1 MHVMPAHNGN
11 MKYLIVGLGNPGSKY
26 ADTRH
31 NIGFD
36 VLDALIKDSES
47 SFETARYADRAE
59 IKFKG
64 RKLVLIKPNTFMNL
78 SGKAVHF
85 WLQKE
90 KIPMSKL
97 LVISDDLALP
107 FGTLRLK
114 GKGSA
119 GGHNGLKD
127 IEAVLKT
134 GIYSRLRF
142 GIGSDYARG
151 KQADFVLGPWSLEE
165 QNDLSERIIQSTKF
179 VLSFV
184 TMGLN
189 MTMSTLNGK
198 LFNDKIN

>member
-47 SFETARYADRAE
+47 SFETARYADVAE

-90 KIPMSKL
+90 KIPMSNL

-165 QNDLSERIIQSTKF
+165 QNDLSERITQSTKF
-179 VLSFV
+179 VFSFV
-184 TMGLN
+184 TIGLN
-189 MTMSTLNGK
+189 MTMSALNGK
-198 LFNDKIN
+198 

>member
-36 VLDALIKDSES
+36 ILDALIKDSES

-90 KIPMSKL
+90 KIPMSNL

-189 MTMSTLNGK
+189 MTMSALNGK
-198 LFNDKIN
+198 

>member
-1 MHVMPAHNGN
+1 MPAHNGN

-47 SFETARYADRAE
+47 SFETERYADRAE

-90 KIPMSKL
+90 KIPTSNL

-127 IEAVLKT
+127 IEAILKT
-134 GIYSRLRF
+134 VNYCRLRF

-165 QNDLSERIIQSTKF
+165 QNDLSERITQATKF
-179 VLSFV
+179 VFSLV
-184 TMGLN
+184 TIGLN
-189 MTMSTLNGK
+189 MTMSALNGK
-198 LFNDKIN
+198 

>member
-47 SFETARYADRAE
+47 SFETARYADVAE

-90 KIPMSKL
+90 KIPMSNL

-189 MTMSTLNGK
+189 MTMSALNGK
-198 LFNDKIN
+198 

>member
-47 SFETARYADRAE
+47 SFETARYADVAE

-90 KIPMSKL
+90 KIPMSNL

-165 QNDLSERIIQSTKF
+165 QNDLSERINQSTKF

-189 MTMSTLNGK
+189 MTMSALNGK
-198 LFNDKIN
+198 

>member
-90 KIPMSKL
+90 KIPMSNL

-189 MTMSTLNGK
+189 MTMSALNGK
-198 LFNDKIN
+198 

>member
-1 MHVMPAHNGN
+1 MPAHNGN

-47 SFETARYADRAE
+47 SFETARYADVAE
-59 IKFKG
+59 IKLKG

-90 KIPMSKL
+90 KIPMSNL

-165 QNDLSERIIQSTKF
+165 QNDLSERINQSTKF

-189 MTMSTLNGK
+189 MTMSALNGK
-198 LFNDKIN
+198 

>member
-90 KIPMSKL
+90 KIPMSNL

-165 QNDLSERIIQSTKF
+165 QNDLSERINQSTKF

-189 MTMSTLNGK
+189 MTMSALNGK
-198 LFNDKIN
+198 

>member
-1 MHVMPAHNGN
+1 MPAHNGN
-11 MKYLIVGLGNPGSKY
+11 MKYLIVGLGNPGGKY

-36 VLDALIKDSES
+36 VLDALIEDSES
-47 SFETARYADRAE
+47 SFETERYADRAE

-90 KIPMSKL
+90 KIPMSNL

-165 QNDLSERIIQSTKF
+165 QNDLSERINQSTKF

-189 MTMSTLNGK
+189 MTMSALNGK
-198 LFNDKIN
+198 

>member
-90 KIPMSKL
+90 KIPMSNL
-97 LVISDDLALP
+97 LIISDDLALP

-198 LFNDKIN
+198 

>member
-1 MHVMPAHNGN
+1 MPSMV
-11 MKYLIVGLGNPGSKY
+11 MKYLIVGLGNPGIKY
-26 ADTRH
+26 AQTRH

-36 VLDALIKDSES
+36 ILDELVKGSGT
-47 SFETARYADRAE
+47 SFNTERHADCAE

-78 SGKAVHF
+78 SGKAVQY

-90 KIPMSKL
+90 KIAVSNL
-97 LVISDDLALP
+97 LVINDDLALP

-134 GIYSRLRF
+134 SLYSRLRF

-151 KQADFVLGPWSLEE
+151 RQADFVLGPWSKEE
-165 QNDLSERIIQSTKF
+165 QLALPERITQATQFIE
-179 VLSFV
+179 SF
-184 TMGLN
+184 TTSGLN
-189 MTMSTLNGK
+189 MTMSAFNGK
-198 LFNDKIN
+198 

>member
-47 SFETARYADRAE
+47 SFQIARYADRAE

-90 KIPMSKL
+90 KIPMSNL

-165 QNDLSERIIQSTKF
+165 QNDLSERINQSTKF

-189 MTMSTLNGK
+189 MTMSALNGK
-198 LFNDKIN
+198 

>member
-198 LFNDKIN
+198 

>member
-1 MHVMPAHNGN
+1 MLVMPAHNGN

-47 SFETARYADRAE
+47 SFETARYADVAE

-90 KIPMSKL
+90 KIPMSNL
-97 LVISDDLALP
+97 LIISDDLALP

-165 QNDLSERIIQSTKF
+165 QNDLSERINQSTKF

-189 MTMSTLNGK
+189 MTMSALNGK
-198 LFNDKIN
+198 

>member
-1 MHVMPAHNGN
+1 MPAHNGN

-47 SFETARYADRAE
+47 SFETARYADVAE
-59 IKFKG
+59 IKLKG

-90 KIPMSKL
+90 KIPMSNL

-165 QNDLSERIIQSTKF
+165 QNDLSERITQSTKF
-179 VLSFV
+179 VFSFV
-184 TMGLN
+184 TIGLN
-189 MTMSTLNGK
+189 MTMSALNGK
-198 LFNDKIN
+198 

>member
-1 MHVMPAHNGN
+1 MPAHNGN

-36 VLDALIKDSES
+36 VLYALIKDSES

-90 KIPMSKL
+90 KIPMSNL

-119 GGHNGLKD
+119 GV
-127 IEAVLKT
+127 IMV
-134 GIYSRLRF
+134 
-142 GIGSDYARG
+142 
-151 KQADFVLGPWSLEE
+151 
-165 QNDLSERIIQSTKF
+165 
-179 VLSFV
+179 
-184 TMGLN
+184 
-189 MTMSTLNGK
+189 
-198 LFNDKIN
+198 

>member
-1 MHVMPAHNGN
+1 MPAHNGN
-11 MKYLIVGLGNPGSKY
+11 MKYLIVGLGNPGGKY

-36 VLDALIKDSES
+36 VLDALIEDSEP
-47 SFETARYADRAE
+47 SFETERYADRAE

-90 KIPMSKL
+90 KIPMSNL

-134 GIYSRLRF
+134 VNYSRLRF

-165 QNDLSERIIQSTKF
+165 QNYLSERITQSTKF
-179 VLSFV
+179 VFSFV
-184 TMGLN
+184 TIGLN
-189 MTMSTLNGK
+189 MTMSALNGK
-198 LFNDKIN
+198 

>member
-11 MKYLIVGLGNPGSKY
+11 MKYLIVGLGNPGNKY

-36 VLDALIKDSES
+36 ILDALIKDSES

-64 RKLVLIKPNTFMNL
+64 RKLVLIKPNTFINL

-90 KIPMSKL
+90 KIPMSNL

-189 MTMSTLNGK
+189 MTMSALNGK
-198 LFNDKIN
+198 

>member
-1 MHVMPAHNGN
+1 
-11 MKYLIVGLGNPGSKY
+11 
-26 ADTRH
+26 
-31 NIGFD
+31 
-36 VLDALIKDSES
+36 
-47 SFETARYADRAE
+47 
-59 IKFKG
+59 
-64 RKLVLIKPNTFMNL
+64 
-78 SGKAVHF
+78 
-85 WLQKE
+85 
-90 KIPMSKL
+90 MSNL

-165 QNDLSERIIQSTKF
+165 QNDLSERINQSTKF

-189 MTMSTLNGK
+189 MTMSALNGK
-198 LFNDKIN
+198 

>member
-1 MHVMPAHNGN
+1 MPAHNGN

-47 SFETARYADRAE
+47 SFQIARYADRAE

-90 KIPMSKL
+90 KIPMSNL

-127 IEAVLKT
+127 IEAVLNT

-189 MTMSTLNGK
+189 MTMSALNGK
-198 LFNDKIN
+198 

>member
-1 MHVMPAHNGN
+1 MPAHNGN
-11 MKYLIVGLGNPGSKY
+11 MKYLIVGLGNPGGKY

-36 VLDALIKDSES
+36 VLDALIEDSES
-47 SFETARYADRAE
+47 SFETERYADQAE

-90 KIPMSKL
+90 KIPMSNL

-134 GIYSRLRF
+134 VNYSRLRF

-165 QNDLSERIIQSTKF
+165 QNDLSERITQSTKF
-179 VLSFV
+179 VFSFV
-184 TMGLN
+184 TIGLN
-189 MTMSTLNGK
+189 MTMSALNGK
-198 LFNDKIN
+198 

>member
-47 SFETARYADRAE
+47 SFQIARYADRAE

-90 KIPMSKL
+90 KIPMSNL

-127 IEAVLKT
+127 IEAVLNT

-189 MTMSTLNGK
+189 MTMSALNGK
-198 LFNDKIN
+198 

>member
-47 SFETARYADRAE
+47 SFETARYADVAE

-90 KIPMSKL
+90 KIPMSNL

-142 GIGSDYARG
+142 GIGSDYAQG
-151 KQADFVLGPWSLEE
+151 MQADFVLGPWSLEE
-165 QNDLSERIIQSTKF
+165 QNDLSERINQSTKF

-184 TMGLN
+184 TIGLN
-189 MTMSTLNGK
+189 MTMSALNGK
-198 LFNDKIN
+198 

>member
-1 MHVMPAHNGN
+1 MPAHNGN

-47 SFETARYADRAE
+47 SFETARYADVAE
-59 IKFKG
+59 IKLKG

-90 KIPMSKL
+90 KIPMSNL

-165 QNDLSERIIQSTKF
+165 QNDLSERINQSTKF

-184 TMGLN
+184 TIGLN
-189 MTMSTLNGK
+189 MTMSALNGK
-198 LFNDKIN
+198 

>member
-90 KIPMSKL
+90 KIPMSNL

-165 QNDLSERIIQSTKF
+165 QNDISERIIQSTKF

-189 MTMSTLNGK
+189 MTMSALNGK
-198 LFNDKIN
+198 

>member
-1 MHVMPAHNGN
+1 MPAHNGN

-47 SFETARYADRAE
+47 SFETARYADVAE

-90 KIPMSKL
+90 KIPMSNL

-134 GIYSRLRF
+134 VNYSRLRF

-165 QNDLSERIIQSTKF
+165 QNDLSERITQSTKF
-179 VLSFV
+179 VFSFV
-184 TMGLN
+184 TIGLN
-189 MTMSTLNGK
+189 MTMSALNGK
-198 LFNDKIN
+198 

>member
-1 MHVMPAHNGN
+1 MPAHNGN
-11 MKYLIVGLGNPGSKY
+11 MKYLIVGLGNPGGKY

-36 VLDALIKDSES
+36 VLDALIEDSEP
-47 SFETARYADRAE
+47 SFETERYADRAE

-90 KIPMSKL
+90 KIPMSNL

-134 GIYSRLRF
+134 VNYSRLRF

-165 QNDLSERIIQSTKF
+165 QNDLSERITQSTKF
-179 VLSFV
+179 VFSFV
-184 TMGLN
+184 TIGLN
-189 MTMSTLNGK
+189 MTMSALNGK
-198 LFNDKIN
+198 